1 MTPWKRH
8 ALTAAGFISL
18 GLGILGIF
26 LPLLPTVPLVL
37 LAAACFARSSP
48 RFHQW
53 ILAHPNF
60 GPIIRQYQSGQGIPQ
75 RVKVRAIIIIWLS
88 MLLSMYLIA
97 QWWAVLLLS
106 TIGVCVTI
114 YLLKLPTA
122 DNKE

>member
-1 MTPWKRH
+1 MAWKRH
-8 ALTAAGFISL
+8 ALTVAGVMAL

-53 ILAHPNF
+53 ILAHPHF

-75 RVKVRAIIIIWLS
+75 RVKVRAISVIWLS
-88 MLLSMYLIA
+88 MLFSMWMIGKL
-97 QWWAVLLLS
+97 WAIFLLS
-106 TIGVCVTI
+106 TIGICVTA

-122 DNKE
+122 DNET